1 MQTSNLRP
9 SPNPV
14 DSSRARRI
22 AEEENQGP
30 EAWQLTALVVEM
42 AQLIVEL
49 FQLMHLE
56 MHQQALRL
64 PVRAGFSGSAIFT
77 NIMLYESRLPHR
89 VTSHRCLDNRRSA
102 A

>member
-1 MQTSNLRP
+1 MRTSNLRP

-30 EAWQLTALVVEM
+30 EAWQLTALVVGM

-49 FQLMHLE
+49 FQLVY
-56 MHQQALRL
+56 R
-64 PVRAGFSGSAIFT
+64 
-77 NIMLYESRLPHR
+77 
-89 VTSHRCLDNRRSA
+89 
-102 A
+102 